1 MCLDPRP
8 ERTPRLTRASRRLI
22 TSHAQ
27 RQAPA
32 PRLAHATLPLPVA
45 APIVR
50 APALWAIDTL
60 AGDDD
65 LVARGWV
72 VLSRTG
78 R

>member
-8 ERTPRLTRASRRLI
+8 ERTPRRTRAARRL
-22 TSHAQ
+22 SAPRPVVHAHV
-27 RQAPA
+27 
-32 PRLAHATLPLPVA
+32 PRLAHASLAAAQVAPV
-45 APIVR
+45 VR
-50 APALWAIDTL
+50 PPAIWALDAL

-72 VLSRTG
+72 VLCR